1 MVLCN
6 LLDDGSSHSRLL
18 IGPSESMRGGT
29 LGTNPRRA
37 VFEKSATKPVTQSI
51 SNAQIHLRI

>member
-6 LLDDGSSHSRLL
+6 LLDDGSSHSGL
-18 IGPSESMRGGT
+18 ISGLSESMRGGT

-51 SNAQIHLRI
+51 SNA